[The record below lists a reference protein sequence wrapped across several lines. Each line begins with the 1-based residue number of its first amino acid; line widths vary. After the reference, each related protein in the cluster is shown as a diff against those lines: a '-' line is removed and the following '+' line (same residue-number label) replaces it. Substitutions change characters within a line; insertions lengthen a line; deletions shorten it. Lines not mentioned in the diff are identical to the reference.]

1 MKTHPHFLIF
11 GFALLAC
18 EPSEPHSSDSGDPAT
33 GGDTDTDDFTGST
46 GDMPATTSPTTGS
59 TTDASTGTGTDGE
72 TELPE
77 ETETDDITG
86 DEPMCG
92 DGIVDEGEACDD
104 GLLSDDGPCVEG
116 CNHNICGDGYV
127 YAGVEICDAGQQNGM
142 YGGSCAEDCTADN
155 IPHCGDGT
163 LQEGHETCEVGE
175 ANGDGVNCDPNNC
188 QWGDSRFI
196 FVSSLAF
203 TGSLE
208 SELVADNITG
218 VARADALCQVLA
230 VGGGLPGSYYAW
242 LSDNNGTDD
251 SDAAARIGGA
261 QDGAN
266 VVYVMPDG
274 GAVVADGW
282 DTLVSEGPSGRS
294 LEMNWATKWTHFR
307 LMFGRIPG

>member
-1 MKTHPHFLIF
+1 
-11 GFALLAC
+11 
-18 EPSEPHSSDSGDPAT
+18 
-33 GGDTDTDDFTGST
+33 
-46 GDMPATTSPTTGS
+46 
-59 TTDASTGTGTDGE
+59 
-72 TELPE
+72 
-77 ETETDDITG
+77 
-86 DEPMCG
+86 
-92 DGIVDEGEACDD
+92 
-104 GLLSDDGPCVEG
+104 CVEG
-116 CNHNICGDGYV
+116 CKTNVCGDGFV
-127 YAGVEICDAGQQNGM
+127 YAGVEMCDAGQQNGM
-142 YGGSCAEDCTADN
+142 YGGSCAEDCTAHN

-175 ANGDGVNCDPNNC
+175 TNGDGVNCDPNNC

-282 DTLVSEGPSGRS
+282 DTLVSEGPSEAITRNELGNKVDPLPAYVWTNTGMNGTS
-294 LEMNWATKWTHFR
+294 LGESACVNWTMANGLGSIGSTTTGMSWTDLTAFPCLSTDTH
-307 LMFGRIPG
+307 LYCIQGKNKGN